1 MFFLVVYV
9 HILEDFIMGLM
20 HIQDSLFGVLGYNL
34 VFNDRNSFYGL
45 CITVGQMSFWA
56 ATVITNLASA
66 LPVIGKP
73 IVLWLWGGFSVD
85 MLH

>member
-9 HILEDFIMGLM
+9 HILEVYIMGLIYI
-20 HIQDSLFGVLGYNL
+20 HGSLYGALSYNFI
-34 VFNDRNSFYGL
+34 FNDWYSFYGI

-66 LPVIGKP
+66 LPVIGKS

-85 MLH
+85 MPH